1 MREENFDC
9 DRARFFFMA
18 FDFELMYAYLLY
30 ESVHMKDIEAIDQ
43 YINCQ
48 YVYKSIF
55 DVFKIT

>member
-1 MREENFDC
+1 VIEPDI
-9 DRARFFFMA
+9 FFMA

-30 ESVHMKDIEAIDQ
+30 ESVHMKDIEVIDQ